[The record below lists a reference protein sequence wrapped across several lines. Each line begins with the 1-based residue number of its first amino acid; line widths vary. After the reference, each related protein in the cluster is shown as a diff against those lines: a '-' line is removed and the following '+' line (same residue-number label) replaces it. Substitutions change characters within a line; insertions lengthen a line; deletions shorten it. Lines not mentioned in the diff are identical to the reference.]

1 MLETYYQIHGLG
13 VRLIIDGPAIAAAAQ
28 TLLRRFPRQQSGG
41 TAALEIRFRA
51 VRDRSEIPYR
61 VSPGAEVLFSGKAPS
76 EGDRLRAEWQCTV
89 TAEGERNVAD
99 FHEQGCLIVDGPRG
113 LAEGYLIEP
122 EAMHLDIRMSFLHFA
137 LVELLKQHGLYTI
150 HAAAMEKGG
159 RGVLISGASGRGKTT
174 CCVSLLRAG
183 YRCLSDDHPLLRETE
198 SGFEV
203 LSFPVKID
211 VTEQTVQFFEELRQA
226 NGKLHS
232 GVRKQYFYVE
242 ELFSDAEADSCHPA
256 AILFPRVVDA
266 PTSRLEPLPKG
277 RALEELMR
285 QGMLVL
291 DREVARRQFHSFSRL
306 IAQTP
311 CYRLHF
317 GEDFLALPDLVG
329 RLLDEGAGDG
339 ADRRAP
345 ALS

>member
-1 MLETYYQIHGLG
+1 MQENFYSIHGL
-13 VRLIIDGPAIAAAAQ
+13 RLRVAIDSPVIGTAAQ
-28 TLLRRFPRQQSGG
+28 TLLRRFPRGPEDG
-41 TAALEIRFRA
+41 LAALELRFRA
-51 VRDRSEIPYR
+51 VRHRSEIPDC
-61 VSPGAEVLFSGKAPS
+61 VPTGAEVLYTGKAPAA
-76 EGDRLRAEWQCTV
+76 GDRLRAEWQCTV
-89 TAEGERNVAD
+89 TSDGERKVAD
-99 FHEQGCLIVDGPRG
+99 FHEQGCLILDGPRG
-113 LAEGYLIEP
+113 LAEGYLVEP
-122 EAMHLDIRMSFLHFA
+122 EAMHSDIRMSFLHFA

-183 YRCLSDDHPLLRETE
+183 YRCLSDDHPLLRETAD
-198 SGFEV
+198 GFEV

-226 NGKLHS
+226 NGKLHP
-232 GVRKQYFYVE
+232 GVRKQYFYAE
-242 ELFSDAEADSCHPA
+242 ELFPDSEADSCRPA
-256 AILFPRVVDA
+256 VILFPRVVDA
-266 PTSRLEPLPKG
+266 PTSHLEPLPRG

-317 GEDFLALPDLVG
+317 GEDFLALPQLVG
-329 RLLDEGAGDG
+329 RLLDGGA
-339 ADRRAP
+339 
-345 ALS
+345 